1 MYPFEKGKLYETIKE
16 GAQFQTS
23 LLAVVTDA
31 HKGSLPAEYSN
42 LSWSGEGIELTALKA
57 RESERMPEGENDLV
71 LRFVNHSDKPQ
82 RLTVTKPAWAEK
94 AFLSNV
100 IEEELER
107 LPETEST
114 GEISA
119 YKHTLRPYEI
129 LTLILRR

>member
-1 MYPFEKGKLYETIKE
+1 M
-16 GAQFQTS
+16 
-23 LLAVVTDA
+23 
-31 HKGSLPAEYSN
+31 
-42 LSWSGEGIELTALKA
+42 
-57 RESERMPEGENDLV
+57 
-71 LRFVNHSDKPQ
+71 
-82 RLTVTKPAWAEK
+82 TKPAWAEK

-114 GEISA
+114 GEIFA